1 MKLELSVLPGRF
13 AVCQQ
18 DAKAPMPRPEALGE
32 LWALVRTADEL
43 SLVVRE
49 ELADPHWKVEA
60 GWRCI
65 GVTGKLE
72 FELVGVLASLA
83 QPLASAGISIFAI
96 STYNT
101 DYLLVREADLQRACD
116 ALNAAGHHVDGG

>member
-65 GVTGKLE
+65 GSGQHSGTKTGDQH
-72 FELVGVLASLA
+72 SLD
-83 QPLASAGISIFAI
+83 LSIAG
-96 STYNT
+96 
-101 DYLLVREADLQRACD
+101 
-116 ALNAAGHHVDGG
+116 